1 VKSPCISHFAARTN
15 VTRSC
20 AMPMSSTSM
29 RGQAGQDEGKRSY
42 ASHRERALI
51 DDLAWGDAPA
61 GPSVGITIGV
71 GRRRRDRHR
80 LLRRKG
86 GDRIVASDPSN
97 IGRAASIRENLI
109 NIVHGS

>member
-1 VKSPCISHFAARTN
+1 MKSPCISHFAARTN

-61 GPSVGITIGV
+61 ARQLASQLGSAVAGGIGIG
-71 GRRRRDRHR
+71 
-80 LLRRKG
+80 
-86 GDRIVASDPSN
+86 S
-97 IGRAASIRENLI
+97 
-109 NIVHGS
+109 